1 MELKKKIIQVCVTET
16 QMERIKEVATGE
28 GRRVSEWFRELARR
42 ELEKREAA

>member
-1 MELKKKIIQVCVTET
+1 MELKTKVVQVCVTET

-42 ELEKREAA
+42 ELEKKQAA